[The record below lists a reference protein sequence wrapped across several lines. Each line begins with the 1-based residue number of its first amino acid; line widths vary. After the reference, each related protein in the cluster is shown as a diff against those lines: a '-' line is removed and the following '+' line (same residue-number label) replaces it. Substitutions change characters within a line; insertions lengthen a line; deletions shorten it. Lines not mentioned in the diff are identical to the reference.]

1 MVHVTEQLAAPGPAA
16 AAATAP
22 APLGT
27 PAPGTDPSVDPGAD
41 PVGTGVVEVDLD
53 AVASNVAVL
62 AARSGRPVLAVVKA
76 DAYGHGLVPVAR
88 AAVAGGA
95 TWLGVA
101 QLDEALRLR
110 EAGVDEPLLCWLL
123 LPDAQ
128 LLEAA
133 VRRDV
138 TIGVSDPEH
147 LDALLA
153 AARASG
159 RVADVHVKVDTGLN
173 RNGVRVEDLAPLAA
187 RLADAERDGL
197 LAVGGVFSH
206 LAWADAPDHPTV
218 DAQAEAFAEAV
229 DVLRAAGLRPT
240 WRHLANSAA
249 TLTRAD
255 LHLDLVRPGLAV
267 YGLSPVPDL
276 ATSAE
281 LGLRPALT
289 LRSRLALTKRVR
301 AGEGVSYGHVWTAPH
316 DTVVGLVPLGYAD
329 GLPRAATGHAEVWV
343 GARRAPVV
351 GRICMDQVV
360 VDLGPS
366 AHDRIGDDVV
376 VLGPGD
382 RGEPTAQ
389 DWAEAAGTIS
399 YEVVARLGARLP
411 RRYVGTG
418 QAVLTDDPGDGLDEA
433 VSP

>member
-1 MVHVTEQLAAPGPAA
+1 MTEQLAAPGPAA